1 MNVYGQSVLT
11 FVQYSCVTI
20 LLQIAESEW
29 AAPDGPAGKRGAE
42 RACESQCC
50 QCFPAA
56 HADKLEAI
64 VTFRPA
70 TEASL
75 Q

>member
-1 MNVYGQSVLT
+1 MKVYGQSDLT
-11 FVQYSCVTI
+11 FVQYGCVMM
-20 LLQIAESEW
+20 LLRIAEFEW
-29 AAPDGPAGKRGAE
+29 AAPDGPTGKRGAE

-50 QCFPAA
+50 QCFHAA